1 MEGVGVS
8 SFDLDLGRRVLIM
21 IIFLVGMWYVLNLIV
36 SQIKS
41 GKMKIPPFLL
51 NKFPALRNIDH
62 SQYTNSYDIKII
74 QRQVM
79 TDGYEMIVIEINERH
94 ILLSKHIQSGVQYIT
109 DLK

>member
-21 IIFLVGMWYVLNLIV
+21 IIFLVGIWYVLNLFV
-36 SQIKS
+36 TQIKS
-41 GKMKIPPFLL
+41 GKMKIPQFLL
-51 NKFPALRNIDH
+51 TKFPGLKNIDH
-62 SQYTNSYDIKII
+62 SQFTNLYDIKVV

-79 TDGYEMIVIEINERH
+79 PDGYEMMVIDINDRH